1 MIAKNISAS
10 NFATLENLSNEP
22 GMTPIIR
29 NGIKMIVQVVK
40 TYIRM
45 ISDHEKTIEFYR
57 EIIQKLGEGMILTEG
72 DI

>member
-10 NFATLENLSNEP
+10 NFTTLENLSNEP
-22 GMTPIIR
+22 GMTMIIR

-45 ISDHEKTIEFYR
+45 ISDHETTIEFYR
-57 EIIQKLGEGMILTEG
+57 EIIQKLGEGMIFTEG

>member
-1 MIAKNISAS
+1 VIAKNISTS

-22 GMTPIIR
+22 GMTMIIR